1 MGRVITK
8 GKGIFDESS
17 AIDLLFAVVMIMKQ
31 LKSVTMS
38 KRNIKIK
45 NKFKKEDFKMK
56 RLGLFIV
63 ALVFVFSTTVMAES
77 NAEKREAATVKA
89 ENAEMKADAKVE
101 KAEMKAAKKRLKAE
115 KEAAD
120 KVEDAK

>member
-1 MGRVITK
+1 
-8 GKGIFDESS
+8 
-17 AIDLLFAVVMIMKQ
+17 
-31 LKSVTMS
+31 
-38 KRNIKIK
+38 
-45 NKFKKEDFKMK
+45 MK

-101 KAEMKAAKKRLKAE
+101 KAEKKAAKKRLKAEKKAEKKRLKAE

>member
-1 MGRVITK
+1 
-8 GKGIFDESS
+8 
-17 AIDLLFAVVMIMKQ
+17 
-31 LKSVTMS
+31 MS

-63 ALVFVFSTTVMAES
+63 ALVFVLSTTVMAES

-101 KAEMKAAKKRLKAE
+101 KAEKKAAKKRLKAAKKAEKKRLKAE

>member
-1 MGRVITK
+1 
-8 GKGIFDESS
+8 
-17 AIDLLFAVVMIMKQ
+17 
-31 LKSVTMS
+31 MS

-63 ALVFVFSTTVMAES
+63 AVVFIFSTTVMAES

-101 KAEMKAAKKRLKAE
+101 KAEKKAAKKRHNAAKKAEKKRLKAE

>member
-1 MGRVITK
+1 
-8 GKGIFDESS
+8 
-17 AIDLLFAVVMIMKQ
+17 
-31 LKSVTMS
+31 
-38 KRNIKIK
+38 
-45 NKFKKEDFKMK
+45 MK
-56 RLGLFIV
+56 RLGLFII

-77 NAEKREAATVKA
+77 NAEKKEEATVKA

-101 KAEMKAAKKRLKAE
+101 KAEKKAAKKRLKAAKKAEKKRLKAE

>member
-1 MGRVITK
+1 
-8 GKGIFDESS
+8 
-17 AIDLLFAVVMIMKQ
+17 
-31 LKSVTMS
+31 MS

-101 KAEMKAAKKRLKAE
+101 KAEKKAAKKRHNAAKKAEKKRLKAE

>member
-1 MGRVITK
+1 
-8 GKGIFDESS
+8 
-17 AIDLLFAVVMIMKQ
+17 
-31 LKSVTMS
+31 MS

-77 NAEKREAATVKA
+77 NAERREAATVKA

-101 KAEMKAAKKRLKAE
+101 KAEKKAAKKRHNAAKKAEKKRLKAE

>member
-1 MGRVITK
+1 
-8 GKGIFDESS
+8 
-17 AIDLLFAVVMIMKQ
+17 
-31 LKSVTMS
+31 MS

-101 KAEMKAAKKRLKAE
+101 KAEKKAAKKRLKAAKKAE
-115 KEAAD
+115 KKRLEAEKKAAD

>member
-1 MGRVITK
+1 
-8 GKGIFDESS
+8 
-17 AIDLLFAVVMIMKQ
+17 MI
-31 LKSVTMS
+31 

-101 KAEMKAAKKRLKAE
+101 KAEKKAAKKRHNAAKKAEKKRLKAE

>member
-1 MGRVITK
+1 
-8 GKGIFDESS
+8 
-17 AIDLLFAVVMIMKQ
+17 
-31 LKSVTMS
+31 MS

-89 ENAEMKADAKVE
+89 ENAEMKADAKLDQAEVKAKQKRLKPE
-101 KAEMKAAKKRLKAE
+101 QKAEQKRLKAE
-115 KEAAD
+115 QKAEQKKLKAERKAAD
-120 KVEDAK
+120 KVEDAN

>member
-1 MGRVITK
+1 
-8 GKGIFDESS
+8 
-17 AIDLLFAVVMIMKQ
+17 
-31 LKSVTMS
+31 MS

-101 KAEMKAAKKRLKAE
+101 KAEKKAAKKRLKAAKKAEKKRLKAE

>member
-1 MGRVITK
+1 
-8 GKGIFDESS
+8 
-17 AIDLLFAVVMIMKQ
+17 
-31 LKSVTMS
+31 
-38 KRNIKIK
+38 
-45 NKFKKEDFKMK
+45 MK

-77 NAEKREAATVKA
+77 NAEKREDATVKA
-89 ENAEMKADAKVE
+89 ENAEMKADAKVD
-101 KAEMKAAKKRLKAE
+101 KAEKKAAKKRLKAERKAEKKRLKAE